1 MPFFLINAN
10 YSTFYWIAMKDV
22 RLEGIGLSSHLR
34 FAAGPRTHSAAAFT
48 PSIRFPLFKH
58 ATGIFK
64 LLF

>member
-1 MPFFLINAN
+1 
-10 YSTFYWIAMKDV
+10 V